1 MTSGERFLIGIVGQ
15 TIYTRY
21 GASYSDSP
29 LDLPDRALDMSK
41 VNSITM
47 TYTAGDTATK
57 VSAFG
62 TVLGGNTDATET
74 KTFNP
79 NNGIIRVSAG
89 RYYNSSYCYF
99 TISSFTTTDGKV
111 HTADNLNY

>member
-1 MTSGERFLIGIVGQ
+1 
-15 TIYTRY
+15 
-21 GASYSDSP
+21 
-29 LDLPDRALDMSK
+29 
-41 VNSITM
+41 M
-47 TYTAGDTATK
+47 TYTAGDTRTN

-79 NNGIIRVSAG
+79 NNGIIRVNAG
-89 RYYNSSYCYF
+89 RYYNSSYCYI